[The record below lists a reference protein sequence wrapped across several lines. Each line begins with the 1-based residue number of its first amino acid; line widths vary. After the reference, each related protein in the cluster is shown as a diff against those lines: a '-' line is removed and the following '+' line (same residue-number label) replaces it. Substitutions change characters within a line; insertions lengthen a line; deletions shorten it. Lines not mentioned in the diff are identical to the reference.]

1 MQSRSTVIIGAG
13 VAVALLGAI
22 LVFVYAH
29 NLQGSAGASNA
40 PGEASFVVT
49 TAIPVGTQSS
59 AISGDVKQVGV
70 QASARPADAITSIN
84 QISGLVALRPL
95 EVGEVVTTSDFG
107 TAGTPSTNTSGLA
120 IPAGDDAISVNVS
133 LPQDAAGY
141 VSPGDQID
149 IYVSSKDLGNA
160 NAVRLML
167 ANVTVLATVVEGTPT
182 AAAPAA
188 ASGPETWTLALSP
201 VDATKVIFAESFESV
216 WFGLVHPG
224 NPPAPSAGTVG
235 ANLYS

>member
-29 NLQGSAGASNA
+29 NLQGSAGASGTPTQA
-40 PGEASFVVT
+40 AYVVT
-49 TAIPVGTQSS
+49 AAIPVGTNSS
-59 AISGDVKQVGV
+59 SISGNIKQAKV
-70 QASARPADAITSIN
+70 QTSARPADAINSTT

-120 IPAGDDAISVNVS
+120 IPAGMDAISINVP
-133 LPQDAAGY
+133 LPQDVGGY

-149 IYVSSKDLGNA
+149 IYVISKDLGNA
-160 NAVRLML
+160 NAVRLL
-167 ANVTVLATVVEGTPT
+167 LPNITVLATVVEGTPT
-182 AAAPAA
+182 AATPTP
-188 ASGPETWTLALSP
+188 ASGPETWTLAVSP
-201 VDATKVIFAESFESV
+201 ADAYKVIFAESFESV

-224 NPPAPSAGTVG
+224 NAAAGPGGVLGST
-235 ANLYS
+235 LFS

>member
-1 MQSRSTVIIGAG
+1 MHSRSTVIIGAG

-29 NLQGSAGASNA
+29 NLQGSAGAST
-40 PGEASFVVT
+40 PSESSFVVT
-49 TAIPVGTQSS
+49 AAIPVGTQSS
-59 AISGDVKQVGV
+59 TISGDIKQEGV
-70 QASARPADAITSIN
+70 QTLARPADAITSMN
-84 QISGLVALRPL
+84 QIVGLVSLRPL

-120 IPAGDDAISVNVS
+120 IPAGMDAISVNVP

-141 VSPGDQID
+141 VSPGDQVD
-149 IYVSSKDLGNA
+149 IYIISKDLGNT
-160 NAVRLML
+160 NAVKLL
-167 ANVTVLATVVEGTPT
+167 LPNVTVLATVVEGTPT
-182 AAAPAA
+182 ATTPSA

-201 VDATKVIFAESFESV
+201 ADAYKVIYAESFESV

-224 NPPAPSAGTVG
+224 NTAAPAGGVLSSTLF
-235 ANLYS
+235 N